1 MAWNGKTAKME
12 IYGAEDSKDRY
23 LSAQKVAGGGAWR
36 PGTEIG
42 WHERATKDR
51 YKPPQKD
58 TEAEIYL
65 HRRAAPWNMII
76 RRGKAV
82 WGVYQLRK
90 NG

>member
-1 MAWNGKTAKME
+1 ME
-12 IYGAEDSKDRY
+12 IYGAEDSNNRY
-23 LSAQKVAGGGAWR
+23 LSAQKVVGGGAWR

-58 TEAEIYL
+58 TEAKIYL
-65 HRRAAPWNMII
+65 HRKAAPLNMII
-76 RRGKAV
+76 RQGRAV